1 MGQFVF
7 NGPITTYPYPDS
19 YPESNS
25 SVYRNGTIGGGITS
39 RFKIIFDFAK
49 EKIYLKKNTDFKKP
63 FRFNLSGLVVKAVGD
78 YLNEFEVVEVRDG
91 SGSKLAG
98 LKPGDRLLEI
108 NGLDTREMKLEN
120 INGALN
126 SRANKRI
133 NLIFQRGGKTY
144 RCTFRLNNFI

>member
-1 MGQFVF
+1 MLV
-7 NGPITTYPYPDS
+7 
-19 YPESNS
+19 S
-25 SVYRNGTIGGGITS
+25 SAFSKG
-39 RFKIIFDFAK
+39 AK
-49 EKIYLKKNTDFKKP
+49 EKIYLKKNADFKKP

-98 LKPGDRLLEI
+98 LRPGDRLLEI

-144 RCTFRLNNFI
+144 RTTFRLNNFI